1 MEAAGTMAV
10 STQQVLNGISE
21 LKVSQEDN
29 FSSIKGKLDNHEER
43 LRCLEKATNP
53 QADNGKRERGQRV
66 SCFKCGRPG
75 QIAKYCRS
83 VKGVNNNYNYHCEKE
98 GFGFGQ
104 NTAPRIL
111 TVPSVKTND
120 CFISGYLGN

>member
-43 LRCLEKATNP
+43 LRCLEKATNFR
-53 QADNGKRERGQRV
+53 QITASENEVSESAVSSVADLDILQSIV
-66 SCFKCGRPG
+66 
-75 QIAKYCRS
+75 
-83 VKGVNNNYNYHCEKE
+83 GV
-98 GFGFGQ
+98 
-104 NTAPRIL
+104 
-111 TVPSVKTND
+111 
-120 CFISGYLGN
+120 